1 MKSSWQSAVWIILTF
16 TCSIISMRKN
26 VDPYMDEK
34 YGIMDYLL
42 AQKKAGR
49 IRHLGFSAHGRYDT
63 MEKFLKVYGK
73 GDGVLP
79 DPAQLSGLEAAGC
92 QGEGGTARSI
102 PDSGVGHGASPRR
115 RSDKAL

>member
-1 MKSSWQSAVWIILTF
+1 
-16 TCSIISMRKN
+16 
-26 VDPYMDEK
+26 MDEK

-73 GDGVLP
+73 
-79 DPAQLSGLEAAGC
+79 EM
-92 QGEGGTARSI
+92 
-102 PDSGVGHGASPRR
+102 
-115 RSDKAL
+115 

>member
-73 GDGVLP
+73 EMEFCQI
-79 DPAQLSGLEAAGC
+79 QLNYLDWKLQDAKAKVELLD
-92 QGEGGTARSI
+92 QYQIPVWVMEPLRGGALT
-102 PDSGVGHGASPRR
+102 
-115 RSDKAL
+115 KAL